1 LFVDDQDALPAVP
14 VLRPTVAAEPPALP
28 TGLPTSTASSVSSK
42 VEKCPWLVGVV
53 GCRKLVCAGSQR
65 NRRIGVPS

>member
-1 LFVDDQDALPAVP
+1 
-14 VLRPTVAAEPPALP
+14 VAAEPPALP